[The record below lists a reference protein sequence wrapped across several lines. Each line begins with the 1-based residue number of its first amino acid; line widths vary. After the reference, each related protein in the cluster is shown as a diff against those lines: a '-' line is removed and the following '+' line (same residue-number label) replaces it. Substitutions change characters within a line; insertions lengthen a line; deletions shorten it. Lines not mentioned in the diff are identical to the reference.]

1 MGHVLQ
7 TITTSRFMIQKQTQ
21 SYHKLRHKTVSHSVY
36 LWYPPLVLHL
46 VHIVCL
52 PSNY

>member
-7 TITTSRFMIQKQTQ
+7 IITTFRFMIQKQTQ
-21 SYHKLRHKTVSHSVY
+21 SYRHKTESHSVY
-36 LWYPPLVLHL
+36 LWYSPLFLHL